1 MNNSFEQLE
10 LIISELSLD
19 KKHLLVKLLN
29 GQISGQ
35 SCLDVLTEHQDNA
48 STCPHCHSQKIKRN
62 GRINDR
68 QRYRCKSCF
77 KSFMSTFNTP
87 FYRLR
92 TPEKWLNYFSC
103 MLNSL
108 TVRRSA
114 ASCEITKNT
123 AFLWRH
129 KFLKLLNIQYN
140 THLSGIVEMDETL
153 FRYSEKGSRHLSHK
167 RHKRGGDNAGRGRAK
182 GDWVAVL
189 VVRDRQQ
196 NTFDK
201 CLNSSTGESLYQL
214 LKGHIDKDSVIC
226 SDGFRAYNVLTRK
239 LDLAHKS
246 INLSKGIRVTE
257 KVFHIQNVNA
267 YHGRLHGWMLRF
279 NGVASKYLDN
289 YLSWFR
295 FFESSINENP
305 NENSL
310 LLSQT
315 QLIGT

>member
-10 LIISELSLD
+10 LITSELPLD
-19 KKHLLVKLLN
+19 KKQLLIKLLN
-29 GQISGQ
+29 GQVSGQ
-35 SCLDVLTEHQDNA
+35 SCLDVLTEHQESA
-48 STCPHCHSQKIKRN
+48 SICPHCHSQKIKRN
-62 GRINDR
+62 GKVNNR
-68 QRYRCKSCF
+68 QRYLCNACS

-92 TPEKWLNYFSC
+92 TPEKWLKYFTC

-114 ASCEITKNT
+114 TSCEITKNT
-123 AFLWRH
+123 AFSWRH
-129 KFLKLLNIQYN
+129 KFLSLLNIQDK

-153 FRYSEKGSRHLSHK
+153 FRYSEKGSRNLSHT
-167 RHKRGGDNAGRGRAK
+167 RHKRGGDQAGRGRAK

-189 VVRDRQQ
+189 VARDRQE
-196 NTFDK
+196 NIFDK
-201 CLNSSTGESLYQL
+201 CLKSSTGESLYHL
-214 LKGHIDKDSVIC
+214 LNTHIDKDSVIC
-226 SDGFRAYNVLTRK
+226 SDGFRAYNVLTNK
-239 LDLAHKS
+239 LGMAHKA
-246 INLSKGIRVTE
+246 INLSKGIRVIE
-257 KVFHIQNVNA
+257 KVFHIQNVNS
-267 YHGRLHGWMLRF
+267 YHGRLHGWMHRF
-279 NGVASKYLDN
+279 NGVATKYLDN

-295 FFESSINENP
+295 FFESNGNP

>member
-10 LIISELSLD
+10 LMASTLPLD
-19 KKHLLVKLLN
+19 KKQLLIKLLN
-29 GQISGQ
+29 GQVSGQ
-35 SCLDVLTEHQDNA
+35 SCLDVLTEHQNSA
-48 STCPHCHSQKIKRN
+48 STCPHCHSLSIKRN
-62 GRINDR
+62 GKINNR
-68 QRYRCKSCF
+68 QRYLCKSCS

-92 TPEKWLNYFSC
+92 KPEKWLNYFNC

-108 TVRRSA
+108 TVRKSA
-114 ASCEITKNT
+114 TSCKITKNT

-129 KFLKLLNIQYN
+129 KFLKLLNIQDN

-153 FRYSEKGSRHLSHK
+153 FRYSEKGSRCLSHA
-167 RHKRGGDNAGRGRAK
+167 RHKRGGDQAGRGRAK
-182 GDWVAVL
+182 GDWVSVL
-189 VVRDRQQ
+189 VARDRQK

-201 CLNSSTGESLYQL
+201 RLENYTGEAFYHL
-214 LKGHIDKDSVIC
+214 LNTHIDKDSVVC
-226 SDGFRAYNVLTRK
+226 SDGFQSYNVLTKK
-239 LDLAHKS
+239 LGVAHKAL
-246 INLSKGIRVTE
+246 NLTKGLRIIE
-257 KVFHIQNVNA
+257 KVFHIQNVNS
-267 YHGRLHGWMLRF
+267 YHSHLHMWMKRF
-279 NGVASKYLDN
+279 NGVATKYLDN

-295 FFESSINENP
+295 FFDANENP